1 MAQVQ
6 LTTDTKNIQASP
18 LLTTVTTTVPS
29 RTITNTQPVTTVASG
44 IFVTGS
50 SLNYLKMKAYS
61 SSNSVVLT
69 ITVTG
74 WSYLSSANAYVPQT
88 LCVVTTG
95 QNTNSQA
102 VLGSTL
108 YEVSS
113 YVKTIGDCKIYNSP
127 DATSNGAFIMIDL
140 LGCQFIEFH
149 CSSAS
154 STQTVHILT
163 SGL

>member
-1 MAQVQ
+1 
-6 LTTDTKNIQASP
+6 
-18 LLTTVTTTVPS
+18 VTT
-29 RTITNTQPVTTVASG
+29 A
-44 IFVTGS
+44 
-50 SLNYLKMKAYS
+50 
-61 SSNSVVLT
+61 
-69 ITVTG
+69 
-74 WSYLSSANAYVPQT
+74 
-88 LCVVTTG
+88 

-149 CSSAS
+149 CSPAS
-154 STQTVHILT
+154 SSGQTVYLLT